1 MTDTHDSDRIEK
13 SAIGPPSALTLD
25 GLREEIVL
33 IATDSLPKLDCD
45 TVRIE
50 TVERFDDG
58 AHQITI
64 SGEKSEF
71 CPTYGDG
78 DD

>member
-1 MTDTHDSDRIEK
+1 MSDTHDSDRIEK
-13 SAIGPPSALTLD
+13 SAVGPPSALALD
-25 GLREEIVL
+25 GLTEEIGL

-58 AHQITI
+58 AHRITI

-71 CPTYGDG
+71 CPTYGD
-78 DD
+78 DDD

>member
-13 SAIGPPSALTLD
+13 SAIGPPSALALD
-25 GLREEIVL
+25 GLTEEIGL

-50 TVERFDDG
+50 TVERFDDCS
-58 AHQITI
+58 HRVTI
-64 SGEKSEF
+64 SGKKSEF
-71 CPTYGDG
+71 CPTYGD
-78 DD
+78 DDD